1 MGKRKAN
8 TFQKLNLDTAVFGI
22 HGGGNIRRNMG
33 EVIRAMHE
41 WAEQC
46 NNPVELALEYAEL
59 SGELKAVLACRMC
72 EVTRGYD
79 PYEE

>member
-1 MGKRKAN
+1 M
-8 TFQKLNLDTAVFGI
+8 
-22 HGGGNIRRNMG
+22 RRNMG

>member
-1 MGKRKAN
+1 MN
-8 TFQKLNLDTAVFGI
+8 QSV
-22 HGGGNIRRNMG
+22 G
-33 EVIRAMHE
+33 EVITAVHK

-59 SGELKAVLACRMC
+59 SGELKAILACRMR
-72 EVTRGYD
+72 EVTKGYD